1 MVRTA
6 DLEAALKFVTGRF
19 EEQAMRS
26 GEPLTEEQI
35 FLLANLPSLPPG
47 AMAHVVDAY
56 SPVGRRGGT
65 TGRAVC
71 PSNST

>member
-1 MVRTA
+1 
-6 DLEAALKFVTGRF
+6 
-19 EEQAMRS
+19 MRS